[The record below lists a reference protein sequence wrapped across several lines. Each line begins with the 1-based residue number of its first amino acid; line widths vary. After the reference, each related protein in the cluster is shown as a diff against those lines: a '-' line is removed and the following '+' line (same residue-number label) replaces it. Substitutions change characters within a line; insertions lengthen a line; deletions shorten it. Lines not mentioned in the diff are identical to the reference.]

1 MTAPNHITG
10 GIVFTGLF
18 CSFFSINIFA
28 SPVFIS
34 ATILGSLLPDIDH
47 TKSWIGKSVYPIA
60 KWISRNYG
68 HRTITHSIF
77 FLIGI
82 FLISLF
88 IEKNFR
94 ADYSIS
100 TILFF
105 SVLSHFIFDMVTL
118 AGIPLFYPF
127 YKNPCVLP
135 ANPEMRIRSGNI
147 RQEGIILFMFCFLT
161 FFMQDLFANGF
172 WSTINN
178 NFNDVKHQ
186 IKEYKKSPNVLT
198 IDYDYNIY
206 QTNYKGKGTYI
217 QASENEMFILS
228 QDKVLSL
235 KKDTPGLKVTLLK
248 TSKTNSKIHENKI
261 EINDLKESELNN
273 LLKNKFIAAAT
284 IYSNFGT
291 ALTNNPLDI
300 KKKFE
305 IENKYNLAFISHLQD
320 TLLVKKVKIIADL
333 ELELK
338 SEENQLINDNKSYY
352 LELAELQEEKNK
364 LKLDLPNYELNET
377 KKKIIDLEKKI
388 ESYKPKT
395 NLMIAEYK
403 KQLQKIKNDHI
414 GNITYSGQI
423 NYIEIENKK
432 KPLN

>member
-28 SPVFIS
+28 NPVFIS
-34 ATILGSLLPDIDH
+34 VTILGSLLPDIDH

-68 HRTITHSIF
+68 HRTITHSLF
-77 FLIGI
+77 FLVGI
-82 FLISLF
+82 FLISIF

-94 ADYSIS
+94 EDYSIS

-105 SVLSHFIFDMVTL
+105 SILSHFIFDMVTL

-172 WSTINN
+172 WSTVNN

-186 IKEYKKSPNVLT
+186 IKEYKKSPNVLN

-235 KKDTPGLKVTLLK
+235 KKDTPGLKIILLK
-248 TSKTNSKIHENKI
+248 TSKTNSKIHESAI
-261 EINDLKESELNN
+261 EINDLKESELND
-273 LLKNKFIAAAT
+273 LLKNKFIAAGI

-291 ALTNNPLDI
+291 ALTNNPLEI
-300 KKKFE
+300 KKKFQ
-305 IENKYNLAFISHLQD
+305 IQNKYNLAFISHLQD
-320 TLLVKKVKIIADL
+320 TLLVKKEKIIADL
-333 ELELK
+333 ELKLK

-364 LKLDLPNYELNET
+364 LNSDLPNYELNEA
-377 KKKIIDLEKKI
+377 KKKIIELEKQI
-388 ESYKPKT
+388 EHYKPKT

-414 GNITYSGQI
+414 GNITYTGQI
-423 NYIEIENKK
+423 TYIQIK
-432 KPLN
+432 

>member
-82 FLISLF
+82 FLISIF
-88 IEKNFR
+88 IENNFR

-198 IDYDYNIY
+198 IDYNYNIY

-217 QASENEMFILS
+217 QASENEIFILS
-228 QDKVLSL
+228 QNKLLTL
-235 KKDTPGLKVTLLK
+235 KKDTPGLKIILLK

-261 EINDLKESELNN
+261 EINNLKESELNS

-291 ALTNNPLDI
+291 ALKNNPLEI
-300 KKKFE
+300 KKKFD

-320 TLLVKKVKIIADL
+320 TLIVKREKLVADL
-333 ELELK
+333 ELKLK

-364 LKLDLPNYELNET
+364 LKLNLPDYELNET
-377 KKKIIDLEKKI
+377 TKKIIELENKVQN
-388 ESYKPKT
+388 YKPKT
-395 NLMIAEYK
+395 NLMIGEYK
-403 KQLQKIKNDHI
+403 KQLQKVKNDHI

-423 NYIEIENKK
+423 NYIEIESKK
-432 KPLN
+432 RSK

>member
-1 MTAPNHITG
+1 
-10 GIVFTGLF
+10 
-18 CSFFSINIFA
+18 
-28 SPVFIS
+28 
-34 ATILGSLLPDIDH
+34 
-47 TKSWIGKSVYPIA
+47 
-60 KWISRNYG
+60 
-68 HRTITHSIF
+68 
-77 FLIGI
+77 
-82 FLISLF
+82 
-88 IEKNFR
+88 
-94 ADYSIS
+94 
-100 TILFF
+100 
-105 SVLSHFIFDMVTL
+105 MVTL

-172 WSTINN
+172 WSTVNN

-186 IKEYKKSPNVLT
+186 IKEYQKSPNALE

-217 QASENEMFILS
+217 QASDTEMFILS

-248 TSKTNSKIHENKI
+248 TSKTNRKIHENKI

-273 LLKNKFIAAAT
+273 LLKSKFIAAAT

-291 ALTNNPLDI
+291 ALTNNPLEI
-300 KKKFE
+300 KKKFI
-305 IENKYNLAFISHLQD
+305 IENKYNLAFISHVQD
-320 TLLVKKVKIIADL
+320 TLFEKKEKIIAEL
-333 ELELK
+333 ELKLK

-352 LELAELQEEKNK
+352 LDLAVLQGEKNK
-364 LKLDLPNYELNET
+364 LKSDLSNYELNET
-377 KKKIIDLEKKI
+377 KKNIIELEEKVAN
-388 ESYKPKT
+388 YKPKT

-403 KQLQKIKNDHI
+403 KQLQKIKHDKI

-423 NYIEIENKK
+423 TYIEIIK
-432 KPLN
+432 

>member
-28 SPVFIS
+28 NPIFIS
-34 ATILGSLLPDIDH
+34 VTILGSLLPDIDH

-60 KWISRNYG
+60 KWLSRNYG

-94 ADYSIS
+94 IDYSIS

-105 SVLSHFIFDMVTL
+105 SILSHLIFDMVTI

-186 IKEYKKSPNVLT
+186 IKEYQKSPNALN

-206 QTNYKGKGTYI
+206 QANYKGKGTYI
-217 QASENEMFILS
+217 QASDTEMFILS

-248 TSKTNSKIHENKI
+248 TSKTNRKIYENKI

-291 ALTNNPLDI
+291 ALTINPLEV
-300 KKKFE
+300 KKKFI
-305 IENKYNLAFISHLQD
+305 IENKYNLAFISHVQD
-320 TLLVKKVKIIADL
+320 TLFEKKEKIVAEL
-333 ELELK
+333 ELKLK
-338 SEENQLINDNKSYY
+338 SEENQLINDNKNYY
-352 LELAELQEEKNK
+352 FELAELQEEKNK
-364 LKLDLPNYELNET
+364 LKSDLSNYELNET
-377 KKKIIDLEKKI
+377 KKKIIELEEKI
-388 ESYKPKT
+388 VNYKLKT

-403 KQLQKIKNDHI
+403 KQLAKVKSNQI
-414 GNITYSGQI
+414 GNITYFG
-423 NYIEIENKK
+423 NLTYIKIEKRKK
-432 KPLN
+432 

>member
-18 CSFFSINIFA
+18 CSFFSINIFV

-34 ATILGSLLPDIDH
+34 VTILGSLLPDIDH

-82 FLISLF
+82 FLISIF
-88 IEKNFR
+88 VEKNFR
-94 ADYSIS
+94 EDYSIS

-105 SVLSHFIFDMVTL
+105 SILSHFIFDMVTL

-217 QASENEMFILS
+217 QASENEIFILS
-228 QDKVLSL
+228 QGNVLSL
-235 KKDTPGLKVTLLK
+235 KKDTPGLKITLLK

-261 EINDLKESELNN
+261 EINDVKETELNN

-284 IYSNFGT
+284 IYSSFGS
-291 ALTNNPLDI
+291 ALTNNPLEI
-300 KKKFE
+300 KKKFQ

-320 TLLVKKVKIIADL
+320 TLIVKKEKLVTEL
-333 ELELK
+333 ELKLK

-352 LELAELQEEKNK
+352 LELAALQEEKNK

-377 KKKIIDLEKKI
+377 TKKIIELENKVQN
-388 ESYKPKT
+388 YKPKT
-395 NLMIAEYK
+395 NLMIGEYK
-403 KQLQKIKNDHI
+403 KQLQKVKNDHI
-414 GNITYSGQI
+414 GTITYSGQI

-432 KPLN
+432 KPE

>member
-1 MTAPNHITG
+1 MTAPNHIAG

-28 SPVFIS
+28 NPVFIS
-34 ATILGSLLPDIDH
+34 ITFIGSLLPDIDH

-60 KWISRNYG
+60 KWLSRNYG

-82 FLISLF
+82 FLISAF

-94 ADYSIS
+94 DDYSIS
-100 TILFF
+100 IILFF
-105 SVLSHFIFDMVTL
+105 SILSHLIFDMVTL

-147 RQEGIILFMFCFLT
+147 RQEGIILFVFCFLS

-186 IKEYKKSPNVLT
+186 IREYKKSTVALKLE
-198 IDYDYNIY
+198 YDYNIY
-206 QTNYKGKGTYI
+206 QNHFKGKGEFI
-217 QASENEMFILS
+217 QATENEIFILS
-228 QDKVLSL
+228 NNKILEL
-235 KKDTPGLKVTLLK
+235 EKDTQGLKVKILK
-248 TSKTNSKIHENKI
+248 TSKTKNKIHETKL
-261 EINDLKESELNN
+261 EINNLKESEINN
-273 LLKNKFIAAAT
+273 LLKNKFIAAGT

-291 ALTNNPLDI
+291 SLKNNPLEI
-300 KKKFE
+300 KKKFQ
-305 IENKYNLAFISHLQD
+305 IENKYNLYFISHAQD
-320 TLLVKKVKIIADL
+320 TLLEKKEKRVAEL
-333 ELELK
+333 ELKLK
-338 SEENQLINDNKSYY
+338 SEENQLINDNKNYY
-352 LELAELQEEKNK
+352 LDLAVLQEEKNK
-364 LKLDLPNYELNET
+364 LKTNLSNYDLNET
-377 KKKIIDLEKKI
+377 KKHIIELEKKV
-388 ESYKPKT
+388 ENYKPKT

-403 KQLQKIKNDHI
+403 KQLEKIKKNQI
-414 GNITYSGQI
+414 GNITYSGNI
-423 NYIEIENKK
+423 TYIEIEKRK
-432 KPLN
+432 

>member
-28 SPVFIS
+28 NPIFIS
-34 ATILGSLLPDIDH
+34 VTILGSLLPDIDH

-60 KWISRNYG
+60 KWLSRNYG

-77 FLIGI
+77 FLIGV
-82 FLISLF
+82 FLISVF

-100 TILFF
+100 TIIFF
-105 SVLSHFIFDMVTL
+105 SILSHLIFDMVTI

-186 IKEYKKSPNVLT
+186 IREYKKSSNALN

-217 QASENEMFILS
+217 QASENEIFILS
-228 QDKVLSL
+228 NDKVLSL
-235 KKDTPGLKVTLLK
+235 KKDEPGLMVKLLK
-248 TSKTNSKIHENKI
+248 TTKTNNKIHENKI
-261 EINDLKESELNN
+261 EINNYTEEQINN
-273 LLKNKFIAAAT
+273 ILHNKFITNAT
-284 IYSNFGT
+284 IYSSFAT
-291 ALTNNPLDI
+291 ALINNPLEL
-300 KKKFE
+300 KKKFT
-305 IENKYNLAFISHLQD
+305 IENKYNLHFISHLQD
-320 TLLVKKVKIIADL
+320 TLLVQKEKIVADL
-333 ELELK
+333 ELKLK
-338 SEENQLINDNKSYY
+338 NEENQLINDNKSYY
-352 LELAELQEEKNK
+352 LELAELQDEKNK
-364 LKLDLPNYELNET
+364 LKLDLPNYELNES
-377 KKKIIDLEKKI
+377 KKKIIELENKVAN
-388 ESYKPKT
+388 YKPKT

-403 KQLQKIKNDHI
+403 KQLEKIKSNQI
-414 GNITYSGQI
+414 GKITYSGQI
-423 NYIEIENKK
+423 NYIEIEKRK
-432 KPLN
+432 

>member
-28 SPVFIS
+28 NPVFIS
-34 ATILGSLLPDIDH
+34 VTLIGSLLPDIDH

-60 KWISRNYG
+60 KWLSRNYG

-82 FLISLF
+82 YLISLF

-94 ADYSIS
+94 EDYSIS

-105 SVLSHFIFDMVTL
+105 SILSHFIFDMVTL

-172 WSTINN
+172 WSTVNN

-186 IKEYKKSPNVLT
+186 IREYKKSPNVLE

-217 QASENEMFILS
+217 QAADNEMFILS
-228 QDKVLSL
+228 NNKILSL
-235 KKDTPGLKVTLLK
+235 KKDTPGLLVKVLK
-248 TSKTNSKIHENKI
+248 TYKTKEKIHETII
-261 EINDLKESELNN
+261 EIDNLKESELND
-273 LLKNKFIAAAT
+273 LLKNKFIATAT

-291 ALTNNPLDI
+291 ALANNPLEI
-300 KKKFE
+300 KKKFI
-305 IENKYNLAFISHLQD
+305 IENKYNLVFISHVQD
-320 TLLVKKVKIIADL
+320 TLLASKATKID
-333 ELELK
+333 ELEIKLK
-338 SEENQLINDNKSYY
+338 NEENQLINDNKAYY
-352 LELAELQEEKNK
+352 LGLAELQESKSK
-364 LKLDLPNYELNET
+364 LNSELPNYELNEV
-377 KKKIIDLEKKI
+377 KKKIIELEKQI
-388 ESYKPKT
+388 ENYKPKT
-395 NLMIAEYK
+395 NLMISEYK
-403 KQLQKIKNDHI
+403 RQLEKIKNNHLDQI
-414 GNITYSGQI
+414 KYSGNITYIQI
-423 NYIEIENKK
+423 HK
-432 KPLN
+432 

>member
-28 SPVFIS
+28 NPIFIS
-34 ATILGSLLPDIDH
+34 VTILGSLLPDIDH

-60 KWISRNYG
+60 KWLSRNYG

-77 FLIGI
+77 FLIGV
-82 FLISLF
+82 FLISVF

-94 ADYSIS
+94 VDYSIS
-100 TILFF
+100 TIIFF
-105 SVLSHFIFDMVTL
+105 SILSHLIFDMVTI

-186 IKEYKKSPNVLT
+186 IREYKKSSNALN

-217 QASENEMFILS
+217 QASENEIFILS
-228 QDKVLSL
+228 NDKVLSL
-235 KKDTPGLKVTLLK
+235 KKDEPGLMVKLLK
-248 TSKTNSKIHENKI
+248 TTKTNNKIHENKI
-261 EINDLKESELNN
+261 EINNYTEEQINN
-273 LLKNKFIAAAT
+273 ILHNKFITNAT
-284 IYSNFGT
+284 IYSSFAT
-291 ALTNNPLDI
+291 ALINNPLEL
-300 KKKFE
+300 KKKFT
-305 IENKYNLAFISHLQD
+305 IENKYNLHFISHLQD
-320 TLLVKKVKIIADL
+320 TLLVQKEKIIADL
-333 ELELK
+333 ELKLK
-338 SEENQLINDNKSYY
+338 NEENQLINDNKSYY
-352 LELAELQEEKNK
+352 LELAELQDEKNK
-364 LKLDLPNYELNET
+364 LKLDLPNYELNES
-377 KKKIIDLEKKI
+377 KKKIIELENKVAN
-388 ESYKPKT
+388 YKPKT

-403 KQLQKIKNDHI
+403 KQLEKIKSNQI
-414 GNITYSGQI
+414 GKINYSGQI
-423 NYIEIENKK
+423 NYIVIENK
-432 KPLN
+432 N

>member
-28 SPVFIS
+28 NPVFIS
-34 ATILGSLLPDIDH
+34 VTLIGSLLPDIDH

-60 KWISRNYG
+60 KWLSRNYG
-68 HRTITHSIF
+68 HRTITHSLL
-77 FLIGI
+77 FLVGV

-100 TILFF
+100 IILFF
-105 SVLSHFIFDMVTL
+105 SILSHFIFDMVTL

-135 ANPEMRIRSGNI
+135 ANPDMRIRSGNI

-172 WSTINN
+172 WSTVNN

-186 IKEYKKSPNVLT
+186 IKEYQKSPNVLN
-198 IDYDYNIY
+198 IDYDYTIY
-206 QTNYKGKGTYI
+206 QKEYKGKGTYI
-217 QASENEMFILS
+217 QASESEIFILS
-228 QDKVLSL
+228 QGKILTL
-235 KKDTPGLKVTLLK
+235 KKDTPGLRIKLLK
-248 TSKTNSKIHENKI
+248 TSKTTDKIHESTV
-261 EINDLKESELNN
+261 EINNLKESELNN
-273 LLKNKFIAAAT
+273 ILKNKFIAAGI
-284 IYSNFGT
+284 IYSKFGT
-291 ALTNNPLDI
+291 TLANNPLEI

-305 IENKYNLAFISHLQD
+305 IENKYNLAFISHIQD
-320 TLLVKKVKIIADL
+320 TLLVKKEKVIADL
-333 ELELK
+333 ELKLK
-338 SEENQLINDNKSYY
+338 TEENQLINDNKNYY

-364 LKLDLPNYELNET
+364 LNSDLPNYELNEV
-377 KKKIIDLEKKI
+377 KKKIIELEKQI
-388 ESYKPKT
+388 ENYKPKT
-395 NLMIAEYK
+395 NLMISEYK
-403 KQLQKIKNDHI
+403 RLLETIKNNHI
-414 GNITYSGQI
+414 VNNTYSGNITY
-423 NYIEIENKK
+423 IEIRK
-432 KPLN
+432 